1 MVPANKLSENEVM
14 KAFQVIQHIGVIPMS
29 IERPCT
35 VASGSEVRR
44 WLKNK
49 AVLIN
54 GQTPG
59 PEDEV
64 SFPINQLIFFPKSKR
79 KTTVL

>member
-1 MVPANKLSENEVM
+1 M
-14 KAFQVIQHIGVIPMS
+14 KSLQVIHHIGVIPMS
-29 IERPCT
+29 IERTCT

-54 GQTPG
+54 GETPG

-64 SFPINQLIFFPKSKR
+64 TFPIRQLVFFPKSKR

>member
-1 MVPANKLSENEVM
+1 M
-14 KAFQVIQHIGVIPMS
+14 KALQVIYHVGVIPMS

-49 AVLIN
+49 AVIIN
-54 GQTPG
+54 GKTPS

-64 SFPINQLIFFPKSKR
+64 TFPIKQLVFFPKSKR